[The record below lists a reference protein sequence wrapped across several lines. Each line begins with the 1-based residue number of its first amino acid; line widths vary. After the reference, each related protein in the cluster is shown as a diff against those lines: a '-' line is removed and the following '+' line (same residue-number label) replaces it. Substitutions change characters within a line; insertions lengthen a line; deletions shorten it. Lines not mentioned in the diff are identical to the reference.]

1 MLFRFFGFSFDV
13 ILMLVFFIVVIVSLI
28 ELIGVY
34 YVLSEIIGKKLERK
48 DFCKGYIVEG
58 LVIVL
63 GFIFNLFL
71 YIVYL

>member
-1 MLFRFFGFSFDV
+1 MLFRFLGFSFDV
-13 ILMLVFFIVVIVSLI
+13 ILILVFFIVVIVSLI

>member
-1 MLFRFFGFSFDV
+1 MFRFLGFSFDV